1 MYYLPGTSSLPE
13 TAVYLTR
20 VVVLLL
26 TDGANSSDQL
36 LAFTHSK
43 NPTLIRE
50 PHRLP
55 GRPVIPLSTH
65 TATAGRLL
73 LYNLL
78 PTGSG
83 LRAIALA
90 S

>member
-1 MYYLPGTSSLPE
+1 MYYFLGTSSPAGNCRLSDLSYN
-13 TAVYLTR
+13 A
-20 VVVLLL
+20 
-26 TDGANSSDQL
+26 DGANWSNQL

-73 LYNLL
+73 LYTLL